1 MAVLLGLATEVQIT
15 LGWFPGDRCARLLR
29 AMGDGGKP
37 LALATFASQFDL
49 SLLKSGTSFQ
59 VDDLL
64 EFARWGHFADPI
76 FPWEANL
83 QL

>member
-29 AMGDGGKP
+29 AVGDGGKP
-37 LALATFASQFDL
+37 LALATLASQFNF
-49 SLLKSGTSFQ
+49 SLLKSGTSFP
-59 VDDLL
+59 VDDLPTL
-64 EFARWGHFADPI
+64 ARWGHFADPT

>member
-1 MAVLLGLATEVQIT
+1 MAVLLGLATEVQVV

-29 AMGDGGKP
+29 AVGDGGRP
-37 LALATFASQFDL
+37 LPLEALANQFDL

-59 VDDLL
+59 VDDLPEL
-64 EFARWGHFADPI
+64 ARWGHFADPT